1 MDLQNF
7 RLLQTPAGE
16 RALRDAMALE
26 PREADFLRHFQSLGR
41 DHPRELA
48 RSALE
53 IAILRGEAKD
63 KFPSAEKM
71 YFTREA
77 FEQATAYEVSVYR
90 ADRYRPF
97 DVVSDL
103 GCSVGGD
110 TLALA
115 SMAPV
120 IGIDRDPLRLA
131 MARAN
136 TSALNPSHTVRLLRA
151 DLTSPLPFAP
161 APSLHSMALFFDPAR
176 RANGHRIHSVQEY
189 LPPLSAALSWLER
202 FPALGVKVSP
212 GVNLAE
218 LSRYEAELEFIS
230 SHGELKEASLWFGPL
245 KTASRR
251 ATVLPGPHSLRS
263 DRIPEHHALPLSQ
276 PQEYFYEPDPAVIRA
291 GLVADLGRK
300 LEAAQIDADIAYL
313 TAHKLAETPFARA
326 WLVEDWFPF
335 QLKRLRAYLR
345 KRDVGAV
352 VVKKRGSPIRPEE
365 LMRDLRLE
373 GDQERVIF
381 LTHLKGRPIV
391 VICFPRRSHSSRV
404 TDLEPRGNRP

>member
-1 MDLQNF
+1 MDLENF
-7 RLLQTPAGE
+7 RLLRTPAGE

-26 PREADFLRHFQSLGR
+26 PREADFLRYFQDLSR
-41 DHPRELA
+41 NHPRELA

-53 IAILRGEAKD
+53 IAILRGEAKG
-63 KFPSAEKM
+63 KFPFAAKL

-115 SMAPV
+115 SIAPV

-136 TSALNPSHTVRLLRA
+136 TRALNPNHPVRLLQA
-151 DLTSPLPFAP
+151 DLTFPLPIFP
-161 APSLHSMALFFDPAR
+161 ASSFHSIALFFDPAR
-176 RANGHRIHSVQEY
+176 RSDGHRIHSVREY
-189 LPPLSAALSWLER
+189 LPPLSVAVGWLER

-230 SHGELKEASLWFGPL
+230 SHGELKEATLWFGPL

-251 ATVLPGPHSLRS
+251 ATILPGPHSLSS
-263 DRIPEHHALPLSQ
+263 DEIPEYHALPLSQ
-276 PQEYFYEPDPAVIRA
+276 PQEYLYEPDPAVIRS
-291 GLVADLGRK
+291 GLVADLGRG
-300 LEAAQIDADIAYL
+300 LDAAQIDADIAYL
-313 TAHKLAETPFARA
+313 TAHKLAPTPFARA
-326 WLVEDWFPF
+326 WRVEDWFPF
-335 QLKRLRAYLR
+335 QLKRLRAHLR
-345 KRDVGAV
+345 DRKVGPV
-352 VVKKRGSPIRPEE
+352 VVKKRGSPIQPED
-365 LMRDLRLE
+365 LIGDLRLE

-391 VICFPRRSHSSRV
+391 VICFP
-404 TDLEPRGNRP
+404 

>member
-1 MDLQNF
+1 MDLENF
-7 RLLQTPAGE
+7 RLLRTSAGG

-26 PREADFLRHFQSLGR
+26 PREADFLRYFQILSR

-53 IAILRGEAKD
+53 IAILRGEAKG

-77 FEQATAYEVSVYR
+77 FEQATAYEVSLYR

-97 DVVSDL
+97 DVLSDL
-103 GCSVGGD
+103 GCSIGGD

-115 SMAPV
+115 SIAPV

-131 MARAN
+131 MARTN
-136 TSALNPSHTVRLLRA
+136 MCALNPNHPVRLLQA

-161 APSLHSMALFFDPAR
+161 AASLHSIALFFDPGR
-176 RANGHRIHSVQEY
+176 RSDGHRIHSVREY
-189 LPPLSAALSWLER
+189 LPPLSVAIGWLER

-212 GVNLAE
+212 GIDLAE
-218 LSRYEAELEFIS
+218 LGGYDAEIEFIS
-230 SHGELKEASLWFGPL
+230 SHGELKEATLWFGPL

-251 ATVLPGPHSLRS
+251 ATALPGPHSLSS
-263 DRIPEHHALPLSQ
+263 DEIPEHRALPLSQ
-276 PQEYFYEPDPAVIRA
+276 PLEYLYESDPAVIRA

-300 LEAAQIDADIAYL
+300 LDAAQMDADIAYL
-313 TAHKLAETPFARA
+313 TAHKLAQTPFARA
-326 WLVEDWFPF
+326 WWVEDWFPF

-345 KRDVGAV
+345 ERNVGPV
-352 VVKKRGSPIRPEE
+352 VVKKRGSPIQPQE
-365 LMRDLRLE
+365 LIRVLRLE

-381 LTHLKGRPIV
+381 LTHLNGRPIV
-391 VICFPRRSHSSRV
+391 VICFP
-404 TDLEPRGNRP
+404 

>member
-1 MDLQNF
+1 MDLENF
-7 RLLQTPAGE
+7 RLLRTSAGE

-26 PREADFLRHFQSLGR
+26 PREADFLRHFQGLSR

-53 IAILRGEAKD
+53 IAILRAEAKG
-63 KFPSAEKM
+63 KFPFAEKM

-90 ADRYRPF
+90 ADRYRTF

-115 SMAPV
+115 SIAPV

-136 TSALNPSHTVRLLRA
+136 TRALNPTHPVRLLQA
-151 DLTSPLPFAP
+151 DLTSPLPFSP
-161 APSLHSMALFFDPAR
+161 AASLHSIALFSDPAR
-176 RANGHRIHSVQEY
+176 RSDGHRIHSVREY
-189 LPPLSAALSWLER
+189 VPPLSVAVSWLER

-251 ATVLPGPHSLRS
+251 ATILPGPHSLSS
-263 DRIPEHHALPLSQ
+263 DEIPEYHTLPLSQ
-276 PQEYFYEPDPAVIRA
+276 PQEYLYEPDPAVLRA
-291 GLVADLGRK
+291 GLVADLGRR
-300 LEAAQIDADIAYL
+300 LDAAQIDADIAYL
-313 TAHKLAETPFARA
+313 TAHKLAPTPFARA
-326 WLVEDWFPF
+326 WRVEDWFPF

-345 KRDVGAV
+345 DRNVGPV
-352 VVKKRGSPIRPEE
+352 VVKKRGSPIQPED
-365 LMRDLRLE
+365 LIADLRLE

-381 LTHLKGRPIV
+381 LTHLKGRPIA
-391 VICFPRRSHSSRV
+391 VICFPRQFEH
-404 TDLEPRGNRP
+404 LQLWE